1 MQLHLSIINLTS
13 ILSPYSVGEE
23 EMHSQSISRFLL
35 CFTGPKFWGVYVV

>member
-1 MQLHLSIINLTS
+1 MQLPLSIINLTS

-35 CFTGPKFWGVYVV
+35 CFTGPKFRGGFM